1 MKFFKFIPA
10 LLAAAALSLCAC
22 GGEEPDGNDGNG
34 GNGGNGPVNP
44 SNLEEVKERVAD
56 IASSVLD
63 RFKPDDQKELIQL
76 VNYLSNVYGDVYFE
90 GADSEAEN
98 GENIPYAPM
107 RRLSRS
113 YENIIDIVNGFPKG
127 VYTPVDGKW
136 TKTGPSNDVV
146 LSIPNDPSYGRV
158 ELTVK
163 QTGTQNVDVNV
174 PDDALYKVTAPTNV
188 EGTLTAG
195 GKTMVTEKL
204 SAKLNTA
211 TKTLVVSETTTAAN
225 VVKTVNINATN
236 TQATANTTV
245 TLGGSQFA
253 SAIATLYGHNLCDVD
268 KIAQAVDNENIESFF
283 TNATV
288 SGNVIGQLFVNG
300 NIKAFGDV
308 MRDYYS
314 YFNYSSDDY
323 YGDYK
328 YDTAQEASDACDE
341 AVARLNRNVSASVS
355 FSQGGSTIANLT
367 FIKDGEDY
375 SYESYE
381 GGIISYGDYYA
392 VGALKF
398 SDGTTYTDE
407 FFEYGFETVISKFD
421 ALISAYERLVD

>member
-1 MKFFKFIPA
+1 
-10 LLAAAALSLCAC
+10 
-22 GGEEPDGNDGNG
+22 
-34 GNGGNGPVNP
+34 
-44 SNLEEVKERVAD
+44 
-56 IASSVLD
+56 
-63 RFKPDDQKELIQL
+63 
-76 VNYLSNVYGDVYFE
+76 
-90 GADSEAEN
+90 
-98 GENIPYAPM
+98 
-107 RRLSRS
+107 
-113 YENIIDIVNGFPKG
+113 
-127 VYTPVDGKW
+127 
-136 TKTGPSNDVV
+136 
-146 LSIPNDPSYGRV
+146 
-158 ELTVK
+158 
-163 QTGTQNVDVNV
+163 
-174 PDDALYKVTAPTNV
+174 
-188 EGTLTAG
+188 
-195 GKTMVTEKL
+195 MVTEKL

-253 SAIATLYGHNLCDVD
+253 SAIATLNGHNLCDVE

-314 YFNYSSDDY
+314 YFNYRSDDY

-341 AVARLNRNVSASVS
+341 AVARLNRSVSASVS
-355 FSQGGSTIANLT
+355 FSQGGPTIANLT
-367 FIKDGEDY
+367 FIKDGEDD
-375 SYESYE
+375 SYESDK
-381 GGIISYGDYYA
+381 GGIISCGYYDP

-407 FFEYGFETVISKFD
+407 FFEYGFETVISQFD